1 MSVFFFIAAS
11 GFFLATNFLY
21 FVWDVIWYL
30 GSSSESSETTTAT
43 SNISQGTQTVLA
55 VLRFVFVQGSFL
67 GLILCYW
74 RFPAPETHFDEVDI
88 DRRVIDRGGVMPREV
103 EGTPITEIPGQEA
116 KEKTFGTGDP
126 VFVTQKHEGILEADG
141 SKGILEA
148 DGSKSVWEAD
158 SKTVHETA

>member
-21 FVWDVIWYL
+21 FVWDAIWFL
-30 GSSSESSETTTAT
+30 GSPSESSSTSTAAANL
-43 SNISQGTQTVLA
+43 SEGSQPALA

-74 RFPAPETHFDEVDI
+74 RFPAPEPHFEEVDI
-88 DRRVIDRGGVMPREV
+88 DPRVIDRGGVMPREV

-116 KEKTFGTGDP
+116 KEKDFGAGDP
-126 VFVTQKHEGILEADG
+126 VFVTKKHI
-141 SKGILEA
+141 GILEA
-148 DGSKSVWEAD
+148 DGSKSAWEAD